1 MIEFRLTESE
11 FLLSTWSP
19 HLHAERERCPL
30 RFSRGSRLAA
40 QRYKWIISPTVS
52 HAVCWKRGFLDFPN
66 ISRLRHDSDSSSC
79 QHIFIYKPL
88 HKGERG
94 FMFGKAKR
102 RKNTL
107 ETQYHHHYHHQVWI
121 KKISLQ
127 QRVEKSLADILQHL
141 SFWSW
146 DGAKEAH
153 RRTQTSQHQKHS
165 SRVSQSTTLRRL
177 EVRSKN
183 STLIKAHSR
192 LLQKVTTRNERWW
205 SRGGSNSWKHTL
217 RTSERFPKPFHPSFH
232 RPPPPYSH
240 SWMNEGRTR
249 EEGPYPFKSTT
260 TTTLPPAAAL
270 AAGKRQRHPP
280 KKCCQLAQQP

>member
-1 MIEFRLTESE
+1 MDHLTDCFTCRLLKTRLPWFPKHIEIAPRQRFFFMSTYIYLQALTQRGEGVHVWESKE
-11 FLLSTWSP
+11 KEK
-19 HLHAERERCPL
+19 HI
-30 RFSRGSRLAA
+30 GN
-40 QRYKWIISPTVS
+40 TVS
-52 HAVCWKRGFLDFPN
+52 SSLSPSGLD
-66 ISRLRHDSDSSSC
+66 
-79 QHIFIYKPL
+79 Q
-88 HKGERG
+88 
-94 FMFGKAKR
+94 
-102 RKNTL
+102 
-107 ETQYHHHYHHQVWI
+107 
-121 KKISLQ
+121 KISLQ

-177 EVRSKN
+177 EVRSRN

-280 KKCCQLAQQP
+280 KNAAS

>member
-177 EVRSKN
+177 EVRSRN

-192 LLQKVTTRNERWW
+192 LLQKGNHQKWEVVVER
-205 SRGGSNSWKHTL
+205 GEQLLETHTQDFWA
-217 RTSERFPKPFHPSFH
+217 FPKAISPI
-232 RPPPPYSH
+232 
-240 SWMNEGRTR
+240 
-249 EEGPYPFKSTT
+249 
-260 TTTLPPAAAL
+260 LPPSSSSL
-270 AAGKRQRHPP
+270 FTFLNEWRTDSRRGPLP
-280 KKCCQLAQQP
+280 F